1 MKRLGRPNGGGKKN
15 EGISL
20 FLVDLSINGNVDMRM
35 VASIVQG
42 T

>member
-1 MKRLGRPNGGGKKN
+1 MKTKGRPNGGERKN

-20 FLVDLSINGNVDMRM
+20 FLIDLSINGKVDMRM